1 MLEFAHNLKIYC
13 TKKSNTEREAEFK
26 PLLTQTELLTKQW
39 KLSLFHMIKVKSI
52 NDDTSF

>member
-1 MLEFAHNLKIYC
+1 MLEFANNLKIYC